1 MRKSN
6 YSFAAVR
13 QIQMTSNGFTLAD
26 PNDRGMLNVAGFDA
40 SVLSVISDFVRM
52 A

>member
-1 MRKSN
+1 
-6 YSFAAVR
+6 
-13 QIQMTSNGFTLAD
+13 MTSNGFTLAD
-26 PNDRGMLNVAGFDA
+26 PNDREMLDVAGFDA

>member
-1 MRKSN
+1 VRKSN

-26 PNDRGMLNVAGFDA
+26 PND
-40 SVLSVISDFVRM
+40 
-52 A
+52 